1 MNHIL
6 SIDEYYTKGNPQLS
20 LLKEALSSLKIL
32 NKEFK
37 INPEVSLLTENSS
50 DKELAHESFVLEY
63 FDDISKMNISEN
75 YLCIHEY
82 DVANLVESGIYQYT
96 IPTIEMINENFLDGI
111 KKAFYAMTEDGS
123 AIGMFQFLLDIIGLI
138 PSSLIGIPIDIA
150 ANLLNAIIYFI
161 RDKFLL
167 GVLNL
172 IAMVDITKAF
182 SWIKKAIR
190 PFVKPYSTFFKYLMK
205 DGGGKLGAK
214 FLKNNAEVMAKPKLV
229 HGIGQAIR
237 KVGNWLARTG
247 VNLLK
252 SIVPNLTKAINK
264 ITFGAF
270 KLDKYIP
277 KMIQMFDGWSVK
289 FSKFSKE
296 ALDASTELLSTKT
309 AKAADKTLTKSVNK
323 VGKAAKDTAEIEAA
337 SVGKKLSKK
346 TATNI
351 EKKASSDIAKDLGI
365 KNGSTISKYNTEVLG
380 RATKKFNKVFPN
392 GASSAIKNKY
402 IYQEATKELMENVLS
417 KKVGLLSI
425 TNNKALM
432 KALSSGKTWRGAE
445 KMLSKAIKS
454 GSPESLEYI
463 MKTMLKDPSL
473 FALISKNSPEIAKT
487 MSIFAQNPKVL
498 INGSK
503 TFAEFGVKFGAKI
516 GKRTIAG
523 RVLTKLPV
531 FILKQLMKGSPCL
544 DRMINVNNIEDVK
557 KITSNVKANV
567 VNEIATSAVTEQ
579 SSPDLIE
586 ISKETLDQLKQTN
599 PNAYNTIVQSNKE
612 MNDLVNQVKTQT
624 DSTSICADTIAIK
637 SAVAGAI
644 IDSNI
649 KYYGKNPI
657 YKHGYKGSIDMK
669 SEEDHTDLNNL
680 TKGYLSALGLDSDID
695 PQHPLGDNPI
705 VKAYFSPIV
714 NTHGEINPVQSDSE
728 IEAILDHTIDEMIK
742 GGQLKEEKRE
752 EFKRIIMNSYRTDTI
767 PPQVIQAVEGDP
779 NLNEGLFK
787 VGKLITNR

>member
-1 MNHIL
+1 MNPVL
-6 SIDEYYTKGNPQLS
+6 SIDEYYTKDNPQLS
-20 LLKEALSSLKIL
+20 LLREALSTLEISD
-32 NKEFK
+32 KEFK
-37 INPEVSLLTENSS
+37 INSELSLLSENSS
-50 DKELAHESFVLEY
+50 DRELAHESFVLDY

-75 YLCIHEY
+75 YLCIHGY
-82 DVANLVESGIYQYT
+82 NVVSLVESGIYQYT
-96 IPTIEMINENFLDGI
+96 IPTIEMINENFLKGI

-138 PSSLIGIPIDIA
+138 PSSLIGIPVDIA

-167 GVLNL
+167 GILNL

-182 SWIKKAIR
+182 SWIKKAI
-190 PFVKPYSTFFKYLMK
+190 KPLTKHFSTFFKYLMK
-205 DGGGKLGAK
+205 PGGGKLGAK

-237 KVGNWLARTG
+237 KVGNWLANTG

-337 SVGKKLSKK
+337 AVGKKLSKK
-346 TATNI
+346 TATKI
-351 EKKASSDIAKDLGI
+351 EKKARLDIVKDLGI
-365 KNGSTISKYNTEVLG
+365 KNRSTISKYNTEVLG

-454 GSPESLEYI
+454 GSSESLEYI
-463 MKTMLKDPSL
+463 MKKMLKDPEL

-531 FILKQLMKGSPCL
+531 FILKLLMKDSPCL
-544 DRMINVNNIEDVK
+544 SKMTNVNNIDDVK
-557 KITSNVKANV
+557 RITSNKITTAA
-567 VNEIATSAVTEQ
+567 ITEQ
-579 SSPDLIE
+579 SSPDIIE
-586 ISKETLDQLKQTN
+586 ISKESLDQLKQTD

-612 MNDLVNQVKTQT
+612 MTDLVNQVKTQT

-649 KYYGKNPI
+649 QYYGKNSI

-669 SEEDHTDLNNL
+669 SEEDHTGLNNL
-680 TKGYLSALGLDSDID
+680 TKGYLSALGLDSDIN
-695 PQHPLGDNPI
+695 PQHPLGDDPV
-705 VKAYFSPIV
+705 VKAYFSPVV
-714 NTHGEINPVQSDSE
+714 NTHGKIEPVESDSD
-728 IEAILDHTIDEMIK
+728 IEAAVDRTLDEMIK
-742 GGQLKEEKRE
+742 AGQLKEVKRK
-752 EFKRIIMNSYRTDTI
+752 EFKKMIMNSYKTDTI
-767 PPQVIQAVEGDP
+767 PPQVIQAIEGDP

-787 VGKLITNR
+787 VGKLIVKR